1 MTTLRGYRNTANN
14 NTYSTHIYSSANQA
28 TSATATVESTGTHL
42 ISDRSNLLGLAAT
55 RTHLRAASLSHQTA
69 TITTATSNSMP
80 VATNN
85 GFEFTLVKSVVSETV
100 SVVEPDGIPQHA
112 HPSINQPQWPIF
124 TQDPFRAAELA
135 IELQTERL
143 KVAEALAAR
152 DLLVHRLGDA
162 YTSLQQKNQLL
173 GQVGDKFVTKLTDST
188 NLPTHGLTI
197 DHNEKKALTEQ
208 IAAQQ
213 TIINQ
218 LKQEIKALKP
228 PKVDPPPCYEEN
240 LSPTMLSPSCQ
251 NEGEFY
257 PFPSVRANWNDTPTA
272 VNYLLPPPLSRSVS
286 QCSVPTTLSDIGAT
300 DVEECEIADTLPKA
314 GDAVD
319 RIRAR
324 NAILA
329 ALAVPLRGPPDDLQP
344 IMIPAPLTLQEF
356 INSGSSFIRTAL
368 SNYRQL
374 HELTTSWCE
383 EREEHGYFLAPV
395 FKCSTNPRVT
405 TAHRWN
411 TVDVLHKMSKPTDF
425 FYNKNGHWYYAGVY
439 KAFRM
444 EDLTTK
450 EWDALSTETTS
461 AIVKD
466 TILARRNSSPQNIYE
481 VTQLYTCGALKV
493 ACIGLQC
500 VGFNLAVFHALLDH
514 ATKYAHAA
522 MSSKNG
528 TSAPCSRSDTPLH
541 SPVPTSGGVF
551 PWSTTP
557 INNAVA
563 GLTERIAN
571 LSMNSPGT
579 DDTSGSIKQRSA

>member
-1 MTTLRGYRNTANN
+1 
-14 NTYSTHIYSSANQA
+14 
-28 TSATATVESTGTHL
+28 
-42 ISDRSNLLGLAAT
+42 
-55 RTHLRAASLSHQTA
+55 
-69 TITTATSNSMP
+69 
-80 VATNN
+80 
-85 GFEFTLVKSVVSETV
+85 
-100 SVVEPDGIPQHA
+100 
-112 HPSINQPQWPIF
+112 
-124 TQDPFRAAELA
+124 QDPFRMAELA

-162 YTSLQQKNQLL
+162 YTSIQQKNQLL
-173 GQVGDKFVTKLTDST
+173 DQLKEKFGTKLIDST
-188 NLPTHGLTI
+188 NLPTHSLAI
-197 DHNEKKALTEQ
+197 DHNEKKTLTEQ
-208 IAAQQ
+208 IAVQQ

-218 LKQEIKALKP
+218 LRQDIKAGKP
-228 PKVDPPPCYEEN
+228 CPKVDPPPCYEEN
-240 LSPTMLSPSCQ
+240 LSPTVLSPT
-251 NEGEFY
+251 
-257 PFPSVRANWNDTPTA
+257 NWNDIPAT
-272 VNYLLPPPLSRSVS
+272 VHHLLPPPLSRSVS
-286 QCSVPTTLSDIGAT
+286 QCSVPTTLSDIGMT
-300 DVEECEIADTLPKA
+300 DTLPKA
-314 GDAVD
+314 GDAAD

-374 HELTTSWCE
+374 QELTTSWCE
-383 EREEHGYFLAPV
+383 EREEHGYFLTPV

-411 TVDVLHKMSKPTDF
+411 VVDVLHKMSKPTDF
-425 FYNKNGHWYYAGVY
+425 FYHKNGHWYYAGVY

-493 ACIGLQC
+493 ACIGIQC

-541 SPVPTSGGVF
+541 SPVSTSGGVF
-551 PWSTTP
+551 PWGTTP
-557 INNAVA
+557 INTAVA

-571 LSMNSPGT
+571 LSMSSPAP
-579 DDTSGSIKQRSA
+579 DDTSGNPKQRSA